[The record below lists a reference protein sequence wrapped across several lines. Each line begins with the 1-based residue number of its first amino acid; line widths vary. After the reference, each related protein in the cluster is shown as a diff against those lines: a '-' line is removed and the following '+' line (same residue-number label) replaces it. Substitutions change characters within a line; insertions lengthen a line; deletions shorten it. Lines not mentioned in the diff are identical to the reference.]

1 MALGSCAAPISGGEK
16 EREQQGGERVGRK
29 REHAGQPKR
38 FESGEEL
45 IALWTE
51 YCDEI
56 AAQGYVG
63 VPTQTDFS
71 RWLRRTAS
79 DADRRTIY
87 TSLNKYFPAI
97 KKEFERIRADTV
109 ATGTMLGRY
118 QPSMSIFALK
128 NWCGWTDKQEVGNL
142 DGKPFRQSI
151 DMTELSDAELMEL
164 AGE

>member
-1 MALGSCAAPISGGEK
+1 M
-16 EREQQGGERVGRK
+16 GRK